1 MAETGLQCADSALE
15 HIGLRAD
22 ALPAVQH
29 GRFHAIPQVLYQQRS
44 GPSKAHVE
52 KKGKGAGSWKSEAKN
67 GEGFV
72 RTNVRFAR
80 CE

>member
-52 KKGKGAGSWKSEAKN
+52 KKVQNIEMEAAT
-67 GEGFV
+67 FLA
-72 RTNVRFAR
+72 F
-80 CE
+80 C